1 MPDPGT
7 TSAHGARHPHA
18 PPRTRIW
25 ALNLGGFL
33 GPFGGGIVAPMLPE
47 LADRYGT
54 SLTTVAWSMSVYTLP
69 FAILMLVSGTLAD
82 GWGRRRTVRGG
93 YLLYV
98 VATLLC
104 MVAPTI
110 TGFFGGRALQG
121 VANAFTTPLLVA
133 ALYDA
138 VPAAVLGRALGR
150 FASLQAAGMAFA
162 PLVGGAAASID
173 YRWAFV
179 VVAAAA
185 GLLATVPPRD
195 AVRAE
200 PGAGAPRLTSRERWR
215 ALANPRL
222 VRASAMSFLF
232 NLSAAGVMLLVA
244 LLAVDRFGL
253 GPTSRGLVV
262 AAFGTAGLVAAPWIG
277 HVVDRA
283 GARRAGLVAFAL
295 LAVVTLLIGLT
306 NSVVGVV
313 IGVALAGAAATG
325 SRVVVNTLALSSTP
339 DNRAGATSFAM
350 SMMFLGTAVAPLLF
364 LPPYTRD
371 AALGFAV
378 AAVGAALAAA
388 LLAPR
393 RSTNPR

>member
-1 MPDPGT
+1 VPEPGS
-7 TSAHGARHPHA
+7 TSAHLARHPHA

-33 GPFGGGIVAPMLPE
+33 GPFGGGVVAPMLPE

-54 SLTTVAWSMSVYTLP
+54 PLTTVAWSMSVYTLP
-69 FAILMLVSGTLAD
+69 FALLMLVSGTLAD

-98 VATLLC
+98 AATLLC
-104 MVAPTI
+104 AVAPTI
-110 TGFFGGRALQG
+110 ATFFGGRALQG

-185 GLLATVPPRD
+185 GLLACVPPRD
-195 AVRAE
+195 ATHAE
-200 PGAGAPRLTSRERWR
+200 RGITAGVPQPTARERWR
-215 ALANPRL
+215 SLANPRL
-222 VRASAMSFLF
+222 ARASAMSFLF
-232 NLSAAGVMLLVA
+232 NLSAAGVLLLVA
-244 LLAVDRFGL
+244 LLAVDRFDL
-253 GPTSRGLVV
+253 GPTVRGLVV

-295 LAVVTLLIGLT
+295 LATVTVLIGLSP
-306 NSVVGVV
+306 SVLGVV

-325 SRVVVNTLALSSTP
+325 SRVVVNSLALASTP
-339 DNRAGATSFAM
+339 SNRAGATSFAM

-364 LPPYTRD
+364 LPAYTRD
-371 AALGFAV
+371 VALGFAV

-388 LLAPR
+388 LLAPK
-393 RSTNPR
+393 PR